1 MYRQQFFPRLGD
13 YIDTLLK
20 VTKLTKSIVCV
31 TGGMGGSTYNALKGI
46 DMHFSIYVRLLDLL
60 WEHLDDEDRFR
71 RLAHEAV
78 ERYIAYMRGRWMKE
92 RINLIR

>member
-1 MYRQQFFPRLGD
+1 MYRQQSSPRLGD

-31 TGGMGGSTYNALKGI
+31 TGGMGGSTYKRFKKGV

-78 ERYIAYMRGRWMKE
+78 ERYIAYMRGKMDEGK
-92 RINLIR
+92 N

>member
-1 MYRQQFFPRLGD
+1 MYRQQSFPRLGD

-31 TGGMGGSTYNALKGI
+31 TGGMGG
-46 DMHFSIYVRLLDLL
+46 SIYVRLLDLL

-78 ERYIAYMRGRWMKE
+78 ERYIAYMRGKMDGGK
-92 RINLIR
+92 N

>member
-31 TGGMGGSTYNALKGI
+31 TGGMGGSTYNAC
-46 DMHFSIYVRLLDLL
+46 LLYTSDAA
-60 WEHLDDEDRFR
+60 DE
-71 RLAHEAV
+71 
-78 ERYIAYMRGRWMKE
+78 
-92 RINLIR
+92 